1 MFFGD
6 KSMISGIGR
15 SGDNLNI
22 NLLNNMI
29 KDITDTQSDLA
40 EKLLKI
46 SVTEQ
51 VEASQTGL
59 GENIDEYA

>member
-1 MFFGD
+1 
-6 KSMISGIGR
+6 MISGIGR
-15 SGDNLNI
+15 SGDDLGI

-29 KDITDTQSDLA
+29 KDITDVQSNLT

-51 VEASQTGL
+51 VEASQAGV
-59 GENIDEYA
+59 GEVVDELA